1 MVTVITLDA
10 AIIIIMGRLPTY
22 RLSMLFVK
30 AELSTELVRET
41 SPCLEAHGS
50 ILPTLQL
57 NPEGEDKEVFPFP
70 DFFFNS
76 SRTSV
81 ASLTNISV
89 TTLSLQSGQESPQ
102 PG

>member
-10 AIIIIMGRLPTY
+10 AIIIMGHLPTY
-22 RLSMLFVK
+22 WLSVLFVE

-70 DFFFNS
+70 DFFLIHQ
-76 SRTSV
+76 RP
-81 ASLTNISV
+81 L
-89 TTLSLQSGQESPQ
+89 L
-102 PG
+102 

>member
-22 RLSMLFVK
+22 RLSMLFVE

-57 NPEGEDKEVFPFP
+57 NPEDEDKEVFPFP
-70 DFFFNS
+70 DFF
-76 SRTSV
+76 
-81 ASLTNISV
+81 LIHQGP
-89 TTLSLQSGQESPQ
+89 LL
-102 PG
+102 